1 MTTANAIT
9 TRPLMQGFGVEI
21 EGFDIATAD
30 EEALDQVAMHLHRSG
45 AVLLRNQQINQQQQL
60 NFTRRF
66 GSPAENAFPEWCDPD
81 YPEVYIISNRVENG
95 RPIGDA
101 SAGLNW
107 HNDLNY
113 HKQPALCTMLYALE
127 VPEEGSDTLLA
138 DVCAAWSALPPE
150 QQRRID
156 GLIAQHSF
164 AKLTGDRGRT
174 LTDKHKADLPDVFHP
189 LVRTHPYDG
198 RKALWVSAPRVIRGI
213 VGMPE
218 DEAMQLIA
226 ELIEFVTQERFVY
239 RHKWQVGD
247 VLVWDNRCT
256 LHRGTPF
263 DTSKYIRYVRRTW
276 VRGETPM

>member
-1 MTTANAIT
+1 MTTSGAIK
-9 TRPLMQGFGVEI
+9 TRPLMPGFGVEI
-21 EGFDIATAD
+21 EGVDIAAAD
-30 EEALDQVAMHLHRSG
+30 HESLDQVATHLQRSG
-45 AVLLRNQQINQQQQL
+45 AVLIRDQKINQQQQL
-60 NFTRRF
+60 DFTHHF
-66 GSPAENAFPEWCDPD
+66 GIPAENPFPEWCDPD
-81 YPEVYIISNRVENG
+81 YSEIYIISNKVENG
-95 RPIGDA
+95 RQIGDA

-138 DVCAAWSALPPE
+138 DVCAAWGALPPE
-150 QQRRID
+150 RQRHIE

-164 AKLTGDRGRT
+164 AKLTKNRGRK
-174 LTDKHKADLPDVFHP
+174 LTSRHKEDLPDVFHP
-189 LVRTHPYDG
+189 LVRTHPFDG

-218 DEAMQLIA
+218 PEAMKLIE
-226 ELIEFVTQERFVY
+226 ELIEFVTRDDFVY
-239 RHKWQVGD
+239 RHKWRVGD

-263 DTSKYIRYVRRTW
+263 DTAKYVRYVRRSW
-276 VRGETPM
+276 VRGEVPM